1 MLYWSKINC
10 NLKLFYILETRLH
23 RYVIIILIA
32 LNATLAWQVYER
44 CNMTTNIVYNVLV
57 SCNEKLVAHLASNP
71 KGNAGV
77 MFQNGLIS
85 EETNQK
91 INQLE

>member
-44 CNMTTNIVYNVLV
+44 CNMTTNIGY
-57 SCNEKLVAHLASNP
+57 K
-71 KGNAGV
+71 
-77 MFQNGLIS
+77 NGLIS